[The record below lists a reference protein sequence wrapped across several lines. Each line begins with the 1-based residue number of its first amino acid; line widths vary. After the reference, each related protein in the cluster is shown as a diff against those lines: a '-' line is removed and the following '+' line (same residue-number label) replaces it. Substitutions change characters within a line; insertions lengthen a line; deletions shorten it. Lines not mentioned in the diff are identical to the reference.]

1 MRSKFIV
8 IEGLDGSGKTTQL
21 RALAANLKAM
31 GRAVA
36 ETAEP
41 TASATG
47 GLIRDALSG
56 FTPRTG
62 TEIAALF
69 MADRVAHNV
78 NPVNGINAMLE
89 QGWDVIC
96 DRYYYSSLAYQGVV
110 SDPDWVFHINV
121 DCPQIRKPDLC
132 IFLDLD
138 DEACI
143 RRMEQGR
150 SYREI
155 YENENTLLAVR
166 KRYFDAF
173 RRLEGRDNIRIVNAD
188 RTPEE
193 VAADI
198 LAAVKEILDE

>member
-1 MRSKFIV
+1 MEGKFIV
-8 IEGLDGSGKTTQL
+8 IEGLDGSGKTTQIRL
-21 RALAANLKAM
+21 LAARLRAM
-31 GRAVA
+31 GRDVA

-41 TASATG
+41 TTGATG

-78 NPVNGINAMLE
+78 NPVNGINVMLA
-89 QGWDVIC
+89 QGRDVIC

-110 SDPDWVFHINV
+110 SDPEWVFHINV
-121 DCPQIRKPDLC
+121 DCPEIRQPDLC
-132 IFLDLD
+132 VFLDLD

-155 YENENTLLAVR
+155 YENENTLIAVR
-166 KRYFDAF
+166 RRYFDAF

-188 RTPEE
+188 RTPDE
-193 VAADI
+193 VAEEI
-198 LAAVKEILDE
+198 FAAVKEILT